1 MTIREIY
8 DTYNQMVY
16 NVALSYVQN
25 SENAQEITQ
34 DVFVKVYE
42 KLDSFNEKSTIKTW
56 IYRITVNQSLDFIK
70 MSGRKK
76 RFGFMTGL
84 VDRQNR
90 EHSVFTHFDHPGVQ
104 LEQKEAVQ
112 KIYEGINQLPAKQKT
127 VLLLRI
133 QEELSHKEIADILE
147 TTAKAVESLVSR
159 ARKNLEKIMLD
170 EG

>member
-1 MTIREIY
+1 
-8 DTYNQMVY
+8 MVY

-25 SENAQEITQ
+25 VENAQEITQ
-34 DVFVKVYE
+34 DVFVKVYQ
-42 KLDSFNEKSTIKTW
+42 KLDSFNEQSSVKTW
-56 IYRITVNQSLDFIK
+56 IYRITINQSLDFIK
-70 MSGRKK
+70 MSSRKK

-84 VDRQNR
+84 LDRQNR

-112 KIYEGINQLPAKQKT
+112 KIYDGINQLPAKQKT

-133 QEELSHKEIADILE
+133 QEELSIKEIAEVLE
-147 TTAKAVESLVSR
+147 ATPKAVESLVSR
-159 ARKNLEKIMLD
+159 ARKKLELIMRN